1 MDFTNK
7 IIGETIMSHMYSI
20 ARQLQ
25 APGIR
30 TVATFN
36 PTRLTKT
43 LRNMARKSI
52 ATGRHIGGWSS
63 KAKDVRELVFKLAG
77 ERPILYVQ
85 QETEYMT
92 LHTPRPISEDTL
104 SEIRGMLEADCTLQK
119 MGYDDL
125 PERRYR
131 PTRDEFYKTIDR
143 RHLENVEKLK
153 VAGNPLVRV
162 GSHYMIVRQAQLKTQ
177 IADVFLK
184 ERTVEE
190 IAIAERI
197 ARLLDRDEEFP
208 IPTTHNF

>member
-1 MDFTNK
+1 
-7 IIGETIMSHMYSI
+7 
-20 ARQLQ
+20 
-25 APGIR
+25 
-30 TVATFN
+30 
-36 PTRLTKT
+36 
-43 LRNMARKSI
+43 MARKSI

-125 PERRYR
+125 PEKRYR

-153 VAGNPLVRV
+153 VAGNPLVKV